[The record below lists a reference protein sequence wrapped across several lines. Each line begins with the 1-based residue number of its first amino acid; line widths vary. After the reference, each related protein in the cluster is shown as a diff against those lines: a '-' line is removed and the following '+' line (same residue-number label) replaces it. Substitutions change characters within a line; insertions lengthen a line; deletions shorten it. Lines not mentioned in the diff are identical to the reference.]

1 MPQVKL
7 AQLVLKPAH
16 LSELQTLLAH
26 HVPTAEVWAY
36 GSRVIPSSPEPCSPE
51 PCSPEPRSP
60 EPRSHEGSD
69 LDLVLRNPTQLQ
81 QPVDGMAELNEALQ
95 QSRLPMLVDVHQW
108 SHLPPAFHEE
118 IARAYIVLYTPASLT
133 NMEELE
139 DGE

>member
-36 GSRVIPSSPEPCSPE
+36 GSRVIPSSPEPC
-51 PCSPEPRSP
+51 SP

-118 IARAYIVLYTPASLT
+118 IARAYIVLHTPASLT
-133 NMEELE
+133 NMEELGY
-139 DGE
+139 GE

>member
-7 AQLVLKPAH
+7 AQLVLKPTH

-36 GSRVIPSSPEPCSPE
+36 GSRVIPS
-51 PCSPEPRSP
+51 SP

-118 IARAYIVLYTPASLT
+118 IARAYIVLHTPASLT